1 MQETHYKLPHI
12 TLSALVQGEAGLPP
26 VLALHGWLDNA
37 ASFRALARHL
47 PQVHLIAVDFAG
59 HGFSQHRPKGVPYY
73 LWDNVSDIMALA
85 DHLGLERFHLLGHSM
100 GASVCSLIASLFPER
115 VLSVSLIDGVAPL
128 TDEPGDLPKLM
139 ALAMQQYQR
148 VAQKRQVGYSRFEDA
163 IEARMQGR
171 FPLPDQVSAVA
182 LLKRALTMR
191 DQRWYWHTDPRL
203 RLASILRLSN
213 AQVQSLLKHIQ
224 APVLVCLAENGI
236 ATEVTYSLIKLVP
249 NHRID
254 VKAGQHHFHMKN
266 ETAAQL
272 ACLINEHI
280 TTATR

>member
-1 MQETHYKLPHI
+1 
-12 TLSALVQGEAGLPP
+12 
-26 VLALHGWLDNA
+26 
-37 ASFRALARHL
+37 
-47 PQVHLIAVDFAG
+47 
-59 HGFSQHRPKGVPYY
+59 
-73 LWDNVSDIMALA
+73 MALA

-115 VLSVSLIDGVAPL
+115 VLSVSLLDGIAPL
-128 TDEPGDLPKLM
+128 TDEPADLPKLM

-148 VAQKRQVGYSRFEDA
+148 VSQKRSVGYSRFEDA

-191 DQRWYWHTDPRL
+191 GQRWYWHTDPRL
-203 RLASILRLSN
+203 RLASVLRLSN
-213 AQVQSLLKHIQ
+213 AQVQALLKHIQ

-280 TTATR
+280 TTAIR